1 MVKELE
7 ASCRRHRRD
16 AGALR
21 ARCERMNP
29 PHELTDRETSRKVSI
44 LGSVLPFLKPYKMQ
58 IGGAFI
64 ALVVTSMVTLMFGQ
78 GLRLL
83 IDQGFSEG
91 STELLGEAILIFV
104 ALTFVLAIGTFV
116 RFYLVTSV
124 GERAA
129 ADIRNQVFA
138 HVVRLHPGFFDQNL
152 ASEIQSRITTDTT
165 LVQTVI
171 GSSASLAL
179 RNLFILVGGVVLM
192 LVSSLKLSLM
202 VLVAAP
208 IAIGS
213 ILLFGR
219 RVRGLSRD
227 SQTGLAHVGTQ
238 VSESLG
244 NIKVVQASGRERLD
258 SEHFAAKVEVALDVA
273 IKRVRVR
280 AFLIALV
287 MLVVFG
293 AFALMLW
300 AGGQDVL
307 LGETSAGEL
316 AAFVFYAFMVAGS
329 VGAISEV
336 LTELQRAA
344 GAMERLLEL
353 LASVPEICDPP
364 SPKRLSVAAGSARVD
379 VEHLRFRYATR
390 PESEVLRD
398 VSFSVRAGEQVAIVG
413 PSGAGKSTLFDLL
426 LRFYDPAAGTIRLDG
441 VDIRAL
447 SLSDLRARIA
457 LVPQMPV
464 LFTGSIAENIAYASP
479 GASERD
485 VRAAADAAH
494 VSAFA
499 EDLPDGLDT
508 EVGEGGTLLSG
519 GQRQRVAVARAMLK
533 RPSLLLLDEA
543 TSALDATSEFYVQQA
558 LAELTQSCTSMVIA
572 HRLATV
578 RDASR
583 ILLFESGELLDAGS
597 HMELSRR
604 SELYARL
611 ARLQFREA
619 A

>member
-1 MVKELE
+1 M
-7 ASCRRHRRD
+7 
-16 AGALR
+16 
-21 ARCERMNP
+21 
-29 PHELTDRETSRKVSI
+29 DRETSRKVSI

-58 IGGAFI
+58 IAGAFI

-83 IDQGFSEG
+83 IDQGFSQD
-91 STELLGEAILIFV
+91 STELLGKAILLFV
-104 ALTFVLAIGTFV
+104 GLTFVLAIGTFA

-179 RNLFILVGGVVLM
+179 RNFFILVGGIILM

-202 VLVAAP
+202 VLIAAP
-208 IAIGS
+208 VAIAS
-213 ILLFGR
+213 VLLFGR

-227 SQTGLAHVGTQ
+227 SQTGLARVGTQ

-244 NIKVVQASGRERLD
+244 NIKVVQASGRESLD
-258 SEHFAAKVEVALDVA
+258 SERVATKVEAALDVA

-300 AGGQDVL
+300 VGGQDVL

-353 LASVPEICDPP
+353 LVSEPEIRDPA
-364 SPKRLSVAAGSARVD
+364 SPKQLSVAAGSASVD
-379 VEHLRFRYATR
+379 VEHLCFRYATR
-390 PESEVLRD
+390 PESKVLRD

-426 LRFYDPAAGTIRLDG
+426 LRFYDPTSGTIRLDG
-441 VDIRAL
+441 IDIRDLAL
-447 SLSDLRARIA
+447 SEMRARIA

-494 VSAFA
+494 VTAFA

-533 RPSLLLLDEA
+533 RPRLLLLDEA

-558 LAELTQSCTSMVIA
+558 LAELTESCTSMVIA

-583 ILLFESGELLDAGS
+583 IMLFEAGELLDAGS

>member
-1 MVKELE
+1 MAEIDEL
-7 ASCRRHRRD
+7 
-16 AGALR
+16 
-21 ARCERMNP
+21 M
-29 PHELTDRETSRKVSI
+29 DREVSRKVSI
-44 LGSVLPFLKPYKMQ
+44 LGSVLPFLAPYKAQMA
-58 IGGAFI
+58 GAFC

-83 IDQGFSEG
+83 VDQGFSQD
-91 STELLGEAILIFV
+91 SAELLGEAILVFV
-104 ALTFVLAIGTFV
+104 ALTFVLSIGTFV

-138 HVVRLHPGFFDQNL
+138 HVVRLHPGFFDANL

-179 RNLFILVGGVVLM
+179 RNLFILIGGVILM

-202 VLVAAP
+202 VLIAAP
-208 IAIGS
+208 LAIGS

-227 SQTGLAHVGTQ
+227 SQTGLARVGTQ

-244 NIKVVQASGRERLD
+244 NIKVVQASGREARD
-258 SEHFAAKVEVALDVA
+258 SERFAAKVQTALDVA

-300 AGGQDVL
+300 VGGQDVL
-307 LGETSAGEL
+307 LGQTSAGEL

-353 LASVPEICDPP
+353 LGSEAEIRDPAH
-364 SPKRLSVAAGSARVD
+364 PKPLAERASARVEVD
-379 VEHLRFRYATR
+379 GVRFHYATR
-390 PESEVLRD
+390 ADVEVLRD
-398 VSFSVRAGEQVAIVG
+398 LSFSVEAGEQVAIVG

-426 LRFYDPAAGTIRLDG
+426 LRFYDPTAGCIRIHG
-441 VDIRAL
+441 VDIRQVKL
-447 SLSDLRARIA
+447 ESLRSRIA

-464 LFTGSIAENIAYASP
+464 LFTGSIAENIAYACP
-479 GASERD
+479 GASAKS
-485 VRAAADAAH
+485 VRQAADAAH
-494 VSAFA
+494 VMSFA
-499 EDLPDGLDT
+499 KSLPDGLET
-508 EVGEGGTLLSG
+508 EVGEGGALLSG
-519 GQRQRVAVARAMLK
+519 GQRQRVAVARALLK

-543 TSALDATSEFYVQQA
+543 TSALDAESEFYVQQA
-558 LAELTQSCTSMVIA
+558 LARLTESCTSMVIA

-583 ILLFESGELLDAGS
+583 IFLFESGALLDTGS
-597 HMELSRR
+597 HLELSRR
-604 SELYARL
+604 SELYGRL

>member
-1 MVKELE
+1 MDELI
-7 ASCRRHRRD
+7 
-16 AGALR
+16 
-21 ARCERMNP
+21 
-29 PHELTDRETSRKVSI
+29 DREVSRKVSI
-44 LGSVLPFLKPYKMQ
+44 LGSVLPFLKPYKKQ
-58 IGGAFI
+58 IFGALC

-83 IDQGFSEG
+83 IDQGFSQESAG
-91 STELLGEAILIFV
+91 LLGEAILVFV
-104 ALTFVLAIGTFV
+104 GLTLLLAIGTFV

-138 HVVRLHPGFFDQNL
+138 HVVRLHPGFFDENL

-165 LVQTVI
+165 LVQTVV

-179 RNLFILVGGVVLM
+179 RNIFILVGGVVLM

-208 IAIGS
+208 VAIGS

-227 SQTGLAHVGTQ
+227 SQTGLARVGTQ
-238 VSESLG
+238 VSESLT
-244 NIKVVQASGRERLD
+244 NIKVVQASRREALD
-258 SEHFAAKVEVALDVA
+258 SQRFAEKVQAALDVA
-273 IKRVRVR
+273 LLRVRVR

-300 AGGQDVL
+300 VGGQDVIM
-307 LGETSAGEL
+307 GSTTAGEL

-353 LASVPEICDPP
+353 LASKREIKDPAN
-364 SPKRLSVAAGSARVD
+364 PKVLTSSRRVRIAVHHLS
-379 VEHLRFRYATR
+379 FRYATR
-390 PESEVLRD
+390 PDVEVLRD
-398 VSFSVRAGEQVAIVG
+398 LSFEVEPGEHIAIVG

-426 LRFYDPAAGTIRLDG
+426 LRFYDPSQGCVRIDG
-441 VDIRAL
+441 IDIREL
-447 SLSDLRARIA
+447 SLSDLRAHIA

-464 LFTGSIAENIAYASP
+464 LFTGSIAENIAYVRP
-479 GASERD
+479 GAKFEE
-485 VRAAADAAH
+485 VHAAAQAAH
-494 VSAFA
+494 VTAFA
-499 EDLPDGLDT
+499 DALPDGLDT
-508 EVGEGGTLLSG
+508 QVGEGGTQLSG

-543 TSALDATSEFYVQQA
+543 TSALDAESEYFVQQA
-558 LAELTQSCTSMVIA
+558 LSRLTESCTSMVIA

-578 RDASR
+578 RDAKR
-583 ILLFESGELLDAGS
+583 ILLFESGELLDSGS
-597 HMELSRR
+597 HIELSSR

-611 ARLQFREA
+611 ARLQFRQA

>member
-1 MVKELE
+1 M
-7 ASCRRHRRD
+7 
-16 AGALR
+16 
-21 ARCERMNP
+21 
-29 PHELTDRETSRKVSI
+29 DREVSRKVSI
-44 LGSVLPFLKPYKMQ
+44 LGSVLPFLKPYKAQ
-58 IGGAFI
+58 IAGAFC
-64 ALVVTSMVTLMFGQ
+64 ALVVTSLVTLMFGQ

-83 IDQGFSEG
+83 VDQGFSQ
-91 STELLGEAILIFV
+91 SSAELLGEAIVVFV
-104 ALTFVLAIGTFV
+104 ALTFVLSIGTFV

-138 HVVRLHPGFFDQNL
+138 HVVRLHPGFFDANL

-179 RNLFILVGGVVLM
+179 RNLFILIGGVILM

-208 IAIGS
+208 LAIGS

-227 SQTGLAHVGTQ
+227 SQTGLARVGTQ

-244 NIKVVQASGRERLD
+244 NIKVVQASGREGLD
-258 SEHFAAKVEVALDVA
+258 SQHFSSKVQAALDVA

-300 AGGQDVL
+300 VGGQDVL
-307 LGETSAGEL
+307 LGNTSAGEL

-353 LASVPEICDPP
+353 LASKSEIRDPEHPQP
-364 SPKRLSVAAGSARVD
+364 LANQGSARID
-379 VEHLRFRYATR
+379 VEHLAFRYATR
-390 PESEVLRD
+390 AETEVLRD
-398 VSFSVRAGEQVAIVG
+398 LSFSVHAGEQVAIVG

-426 LRFYDPAAGTIRLDG
+426 LRFYDPTAGQIRLDRI
-441 VDIRAL
+441 DIREL
-447 SLSDLRARIA
+447 LLSDLRTRIA

-464 LFTGSIAENIAYASP
+464 LFTGTIAENIAYARP
-479 GASERD
+479 GSDAKAVR
-485 VRAAADAAH
+485 RAAEAAH
-494 VSAFA
+494 VMAFA
-499 EDLPDGLDT
+499 KSLPEGLDT

-533 RPSLLLLDEA
+533 RPGLLLLDEA
-543 TSALDATSEFYVQQA
+543 TSALDAESEFYVQQA
-558 LAELTQSCTSMVIA
+558 LAKLTESCTSMVIA

-583 ILLFESGELLDAGS
+583 ILLFESGELLDSGS
-597 HMELSRR
+597 HVELSRR

>member
-1 MVKELE
+1 MDELI
-7 ASCRRHRRD
+7 
-16 AGALR
+16 
-21 ARCERMNP
+21 
-29 PHELTDRETSRKVSI
+29 DREVSRKISI
-44 LGSVLPFLKPYKMQ
+44 LGSVLPFLKPYKRQ
-58 IGGAFI
+58 IAGALC
-64 ALVVTSMVTLMFGQ
+64 ALVVTSVVTLMFGQ

-83 IDQGFSEG
+83 IDQGFSQDSAG
-91 STELLGEAILIFV
+91 LLGEAILVFV
-104 ALTFVLAIGTFV
+104 GLTLLLAIGTFA

-129 ADIRNQVFA
+129 ADIRNRVFA
-138 HVVRLHPGFFDQNL
+138 HVVRLHPGFFDINL

-165 LVQTVI
+165 LVQTVV

-208 IAIGS
+208 VAIGS
-213 ILLFGR
+213 ILIFGR

-227 SQTGLAHVGTQ
+227 SQTGLARVGTQ
-238 VSESLG
+238 VSESLN
-244 NIKVVQASGRERLD
+244 NIKVVQASRREALD
-258 SEHFAAKVEVALDVA
+258 SERFAEKVQSALDVA
-273 IKRVRVR
+273 LLRVRVR

-293 AFALMLW
+293 AFAFMLW
-300 AGGQDVL
+300 AGGQDVIM
-307 LGETSAGEL
+307 GNTTAGEL

-353 LASVPEICDPP
+353 LASKPEIKDPP
-364 SPKRLSVAAGSARVD
+364 HPKALRQSGKVGVSVQSLS
-379 VEHLRFRYATR
+379 FRYATR
-390 PESEVLRD
+390 PEVPVLSEL
-398 VSFSVRAGEQVAIVG
+398 SFNVEPGEHVAIVG

-426 LRFYDPAAGTIRLDG
+426 LRFYDPTRGSICIDG
-441 VDIRAL
+441 IDIREV
-447 SLSDLRARIA
+447 SLKDLRAQIA

-464 LFTGSIAENIAYASP
+464 LFSGSIAENIAYVRP
-479 GASERD
+479 GARFEE
-485 VRAAADAAH
+485 VHAAAQAAH
-494 VSAFA
+494 VTAFA
-499 EDLPDGLDT
+499 EALPEGLDT
-508 EVGEGGTLLSG
+508 QVGEGGTQLSG

-543 TSALDATSEFYVQQA
+543 TSALDAESEFFVQQA
-558 LAELTQSCTSMVIA
+558 LSRLTESCTSMVIA

-578 RDASR
+578 RDATR
-583 ILLFESGELLDAGS
+583 ILLFESGELLDSGS
-597 HMELSRR
+597 HLELSSR
-604 SELYARL
+604 SELYSRL
-611 ARLQFREA
+611 ARLQFRQA

>member
-1 MVKELE
+1 MSQPDEL
-7 ASCRRHRRD
+7 
-16 AGALR
+16 
-21 ARCERMNP
+21 M
-29 PHELTDRETSRKVSI
+29 DRETSRKVSI

-58 IGGAFI
+58 IAGAFI

-83 IDQGFSEG
+83 IDQGFSQD
-91 STELLGEAILIFV
+91 STELLGKAILLFV
-104 ALTFVLAIGTFV
+104 GLTFVLAIGTFA

-138 HVVRLHPGFFDQNL
+138 HVVCLHPGFFDQNL

-179 RNLFILVGGVVLM
+179 RNLFILVGGIILM
-192 LVSSLKLSLM
+192 LFSSLKLSLM
-202 VLVAAP
+202 VLIAAP
-208 IAIGS
+208 VAIAS
-213 ILLFGR
+213 VLLFGR

-227 SQTGLAHVGTQ
+227 SQTGLARVGTQ

-244 NIKVVQASGRERLD
+244 NIKVVQASGRESLD
-258 SEHFAAKVEVALDVA
+258 SERVATKVEAALDVA

-300 AGGQDVL
+300 VGGQDVL

-353 LASVPEICDPP
+353 LVSEPEIRDPA
-364 SPKRLSVAAGSARVD
+364 SPKQLSVAAGSARVD
-379 VEHLRFRYATR
+379 VEHLCFRYATR
-390 PESEVLRD
+390 PESKVLRD

-426 LRFYDPAAGTIRLDG
+426 LRFYDPTSGTIRLDG
-441 VDIRAL
+441 IDIRDLAL
-447 SLSDLRARIA
+447 SEMRARIA

-494 VSAFA
+494 VTAFA

-533 RPSLLLLDEA
+533 RPRLLLLDEA

-558 LAELTQSCTSMVIA
+558 LAELTESCTSMVIA

-583 ILLFESGELLDAGS
+583 IMLFEAGELLDAGS

>member
-1 MVKELE
+1 MEELI
-7 ASCRRHRRD
+7 
-16 AGALR
+16 
-21 ARCERMNP
+21 
-29 PHELTDRETSRKVSI
+29 DREVSRKVSI
-44 LGSVLPFLKPYKMQ
+44 LGSVLPFLKPYKKQ
-58 IGGAFI
+58 IFGALC
-64 ALVVTSMVTLMFGQ
+64 ALVLTSMVTLMFGQ

-83 IDQGFSEG
+83 IDQGFSQDSAG
-91 STELLGEAILIFV
+91 LLGEAILVFV
-104 ALTFVLAIGTFV
+104 GLTLLLAMGAFV

-138 HVVRLHPGFFDQNL
+138 HVVRLHPGFFDENL

-165 LVQTVI
+165 LVQTVV

-179 RNLFILVGGVVLM
+179 RNTFILVGGVVLM

-208 IAIGS
+208 VAIGS

-227 SQTGLAHVGTQ
+227 SQTGLAQVGTQ
-238 VSESLG
+238 VSESLS
-244 NIKVVQASGRERLD
+244 NIKVVQASRREALD
-258 SEHFAAKVEVALDVA
+258 SRRFAKKVQAALDIA
-273 IKRVRVR
+273 LLRVRVR

-300 AGGQDVL
+300 VGGQDVIM
-307 LGETSAGEL
+307 GETTAGEL

-353 LASVPEICDPP
+353 LASEPEIKDPVH
-364 SPKRLSVAAGSARVD
+364 PKVLTSSGKVRISVH
-379 VEHLRFRYATR
+379 HLNFRYATR
-390 PESEVLRD
+390 PDVEVLREL
-398 VSFSVRAGEQVAIVG
+398 SFEVQPGEQIAIVG

-426 LRFYDPAAGTIRLDG
+426 LRFYDPCAGCIRIDG
-441 VDIRAL
+441 VDIREL
-447 SLSDLRARIA
+447 SLSGLRAHIA

-464 LFTGSIAENIAYASP
+464 LFTGSIAENIAYVRP
-479 GASERD
+479 GAKFEE
-485 VRAAADAAH
+485 VHAAAQAAH
-494 VSAFA
+494 VTAFA
-499 EDLPDGLDT
+499 DTLPDGLDT
-508 EVGEGGTLLSG
+508 QVGEGGTQLSG

-543 TSALDATSEFYVQQA
+543 TSALDAESEYFVQQA
-558 LAELTQSCTSMVIA
+558 LSRLTESCTSMVIA

-578 RDASR
+578 RDAKR
-583 ILLFESGELLDAGS
+583 ILLFESGELLDSGS
-597 HMELSRR
+597 HFELSSR

-611 ARLQFREA
+611 ARLQFRQA

>member
-1 MVKELE
+1 M
-7 ASCRRHRRD
+7 
-16 AGALR
+16 
-21 ARCERMNP
+21 
-29 PHELTDRETSRKVSI
+29 DRETSRKVSI

-58 IGGAFI
+58 IAGAFI

-83 IDQGFSEG
+83 IDQGFSQD
-91 STELLGEAILIFV
+91 STELLGKAILLFV
-104 ALTFVLAIGTFV
+104 GLTFVLAIGTFA

-138 HVVRLHPGFFDQNL
+138 HVVCLHPGFFDQNL

-179 RNLFILVGGVVLM
+179 RNLFILVGGIILM
-192 LVSSLKLSLM
+192 LFSSLKLSLM
-202 VLVAAP
+202 VLIAAP
-208 IAIGS
+208 VAIAS
-213 ILLFGR
+213 VLLFGR

-227 SQTGLAHVGTQ
+227 SQTGLARVGTQ

-244 NIKVVQASGRERLD
+244 NIKVVQASGRESLD
-258 SEHFAAKVEVALDVA
+258 SERVATKVEAALDVA

-300 AGGQDVL
+300 VGGQDVL

-353 LASVPEICDPP
+353 LVSEPEIRDPA
-364 SPKRLSVAAGSARVD
+364 SPKQLSVAAGSARVD
-379 VEHLRFRYATR
+379 VEHLCFRYATR
-390 PESEVLRD
+390 PESKVLRD

-426 LRFYDPAAGTIRLDG
+426 LRFYDPTSGTIRLDG
-441 VDIRAL
+441 IDIRDLAL
-447 SLSDLRARIA
+447 SEMRARIA

-494 VSAFA
+494 VTAFA

-533 RPSLLLLDEA
+533 RPRLLLLDEA

-558 LAELTQSCTSMVIA
+558 LAELTESCTSMVIA

-583 ILLFESGELLDAGS
+583 IMLFEAGELLDAGS

>member
-1 MVKELE
+1 MSQPDEL
-7 ASCRRHRRD
+7 
-16 AGALR
+16 
-21 ARCERMNP
+21 M
-29 PHELTDRETSRKVSI
+29 DRETSRKVSI

-58 IGGAFI
+58 IAGAFI

-83 IDQGFSEG
+83 IDQGFSQD
-91 STELLGEAILIFV
+91 STELLGKAILIFV
-104 ALTFVLAIGTFV
+104 GLTFVLAIGTFA

-179 RNLFILVGGVVLM
+179 RNLFILVGGIILM

-202 VLVAAP
+202 VLIAAP
-208 IAIGS
+208 VAIAS
-213 ILLFGR
+213 VLLFGR

-227 SQTGLAHVGTQ
+227 SQTGLARVGTQ

-244 NIKVVQASGRERLD
+244 NIKVVQASGRESLD
-258 SEHFAAKVEVALDVA
+258 SERFATKVEAALDVA

-300 AGGQDVL
+300 VGGQDVL

-353 LASVPEICDPP
+353 LVSEPEIRDPA
-364 SPKRLSVAAGSARVD
+364 SPKQLSVAAGSASVD
-379 VEHLRFRYATR
+379 VEHLCFRYATR
-390 PESEVLRD
+390 PESKVLRD

-426 LRFYDPAAGTIRLDG
+426 LRFYDPTSGTIRLDG
-441 VDIRAL
+441 VDIRDLAL
-447 SLSDLRARIA
+447 SEMRARIA

-494 VSAFA
+494 VTAFA

-533 RPSLLLLDEA
+533 RPRLLLLDEA

-558 LAELTQSCTSMVIA
+558 LAELTESCTSMVIA

-583 ILLFESGELLDAGS
+583 IMLFEAGELLDAGS

>member
-1 MVKELE
+1 MSQPDEL
-7 ASCRRHRRD
+7 
-16 AGALR
+16 
-21 ARCERMNP
+21 M
-29 PHELTDRETSRKVSI
+29 DRETSRKVSI

-58 IGGAFI
+58 IAGAFI

-83 IDQGFSEG
+83 IDQGFSQD
-91 STELLGEAILIFV
+91 STELLGKAILLFV
-104 ALTFVLAIGTFV
+104 GLTFVLAIGTFA

-179 RNLFILVGGVVLM
+179 RNFFILVGGIILM

-202 VLVAAP
+202 VLIAAP
-208 IAIGS
+208 VAIAS
-213 ILLFGR
+213 VLLFGR

-227 SQTGLAHVGTQ
+227 SQTGLARVGTQ

-244 NIKVVQASGRERLD
+244 NIKVVQASGRESLD
-258 SEHFAAKVEVALDVA
+258 SERVATKVEAALDVA

-300 AGGQDVL
+300 VGGQDVL

-353 LASVPEICDPP
+353 LVSEPEIRDPA
-364 SPKRLSVAAGSARVD
+364 SPKQLSVAAGSASVD
-379 VEHLRFRYATR
+379 VEHLCFRYATR
-390 PESEVLRD
+390 PESKVLRD

-426 LRFYDPAAGTIRLDG
+426 LRFYDPTSGTIRLDG
-441 VDIRAL
+441 IDIRDLAL
-447 SLSDLRARIA
+447 SEMRARIA

-494 VSAFA
+494 VTAFA

-533 RPSLLLLDEA
+533 RPRLLLLDEA

-558 LAELTQSCTSMVIA
+558 LAELTESCTSMVIA

-583 ILLFESGELLDAGS
+583 IMLFEAGELLDAGS

>member
-1 MVKELE
+1 MDELI
-7 ASCRRHRRD
+7 
-16 AGALR
+16 
-21 ARCERMNP
+21 
-29 PHELTDRETSRKVSI
+29 DREVSRKVST
-44 LGSVLPFLKPYKMQ
+44 LREVLPFLKPYGKQ
-58 IGGAFI
+58 LTGAFF
-64 ALVVTSMVTLMFGQ
+64 ALVLTSMVTLMFGQ

-83 IDQGFSEG
+83 VDQGFSEG
-91 STELLGEAILIFV
+91 PAGLLGDAILV
-104 ALTFVLAIGTFV
+104 FVLLTVLLAVGTFV

-129 ADIRNQVFA
+129 ADIRNKVFG
-138 HVVRLHPGFFDQNL
+138 HVVRLHPGFFEVNL

-179 RNLFILVGGVVLM
+179 RNLFILVGGVILM
-192 LVSSLKLSLM
+192 LVSNFKLSLL
-202 VLVAAP
+202 VLLAGP
-208 IAIGS
+208 LAIGS

-227 SQTGLAHVGTQ
+227 SQTGLARVGTQ
-238 VSESLG
+238 VSETLG
-244 NIKVVQASGRERLD
+244 NIKVVQASRREALD
-258 SEHFAAKVEVALDVA
+258 SEKFAAKVKSALDVA
-273 IKRVRVR
+273 LRRVRVR

-300 AGGQDVL
+300 IGGQDVR
-307 LGETSAGEL
+307 LGRTSPGEL
-316 AAFVFYAFMVAGS
+316 AAFVFYAFLVAGS

-353 LASVPEICDPP
+353 LASKPEITDPQHP
-364 SPKRLSVAAGSARVD
+364 STLRGGNRVRLSV
-379 VEHLRFRYATR
+379 EHLSFRYATR
-390 PESEVLRD
+390 PELEVLRR
-398 VSFSVRAGEQVAIVG
+398 VSFDVEPGEHIAIVG

-426 LRFYDPAAGTIRLDG
+426 LRFYDPSEGCVRLDG
-441 VDIRAL
+441 IDIREL
-447 SLSDLRARIA
+447 RLSDLRSRIA

-464 LFTGSIAENIAYASP
+464 LFTGSIAENIAYSRP
-479 GASERD
+479 GATAEE
-485 VRAAADAAH
+485 VRAVAEAAH
-494 VSAFA
+494 VTAFS
-499 EDLPDGLDT
+499 ELLPNGLDT
-508 EVGEGGTLLSG
+508 EVGEGGMQLSG

-543 TSALDATSEFYVQQA
+543 TSALDAESEFFVQQA
-558 LAELTQSCTSMVIA
+558 LQRLTETCTSMVIA

-578 RDASR
+578 RDAKR
-583 ILLFESGELLDAGS
+583 ILLFEAGALLDSGS
-597 HMELSRR
+597 HVELSGR

-611 ARLQFREA
+611 AKLQFRQA

>member
-1 MVKELE
+1 MDELI
-7 ASCRRHRRD
+7 
-16 AGALR
+16 
-21 ARCERMNP
+21 
-29 PHELTDRETSRKVSI
+29 DREVSRKVSI
-44 LGSVLPFLKPYKMQ
+44 LGSVLPFLRPYKKQ
-58 IGGAFI
+58 IVGALC
-64 ALVVTSMVTLMFGQ
+64 ALIVTSLVTLMFGQ

-83 IDQGFSEG
+83 IDQGFSQD
-91 STELLGEAILIFV
+91 SSDLLGEAILVFV
-104 ALTFVLAIGTFV
+104 GLTLLLAMGTFV

-129 ADIRNQVFA
+129 ADIRNKVFA
-138 HVVRLHPGFFDQNL
+138 HVVRLHPGFFDMNL

-165 LVQTVI
+165 LVQTVV

-208 IAIGS
+208 VAIGS

-227 SQTGLAHVGTQ
+227 SQTGLARVGTQ
-238 VSESLG
+238 VSESLS
-244 NIKVVQASGRERLD
+244 NIKVVQASRREALD
-258 SEHFAAKVEVALDVA
+258 SQRFADKVQAALNVALL
-273 IKRVRVR
+273 RVRVR

-300 AGGQDVL
+300 VGGQDVL
-307 LGETSAGEL
+307 MGSTTAGEL

-353 LASVPEICDPP
+353 LASKPEIKDPP
-364 SPKRLSVAAGSARVD
+364 SPRAWMNKGKVRVG
-379 VEHLRFRYATR
+379 VEHLSFRYASR
-390 PESEVLRD
+390 PDVEVLRD
-398 VSFSVRAGEQVAIVG
+398 LSFDVEPGERIAIVG

-426 LRFYDPAAGTIRLDG
+426 LRFYDPTAGCIRIDG
-441 VDIRAL
+441 IDIREL
-447 SLSDLRARIA
+447 SLSDLRAHIA

-464 LFTGSIAENIAYASP
+464 LFSGSIAENIAYVRP
-479 GASERD
+479 GARFEE
-485 VRAAADAAH
+485 VHAAAQAAH
-494 VSAFA
+494 VIAFA
-499 EDLPDGLDT
+499 DGLPDGLDT
-508 EVGEGGTLLSG
+508 QVGEGGAQLSG

-543 TSALDATSEFYVQQA
+543 TSALDAESEHLVQQA
-558 LAELTQSCTSMVIA
+558 LSRLTMSCTSMVIA

-578 RDASR
+578 RDAKR
-583 ILLFESGELLDAGS
+583 ILLLESGELLDSGS
-597 HMELSRR
+597 HFELSSR

-611 ARLQFREA
+611 ARLQFRQA

>member
-1 MVKELE
+1 MAEIDE
-7 ASCRRHRRD
+7 S
-16 AGALR
+16 
-21 ARCERMNP
+21 MQ
-29 PHELTDRETSRKVSI
+29 REVSRKVSI
-44 LGSVLPFLKPYKMQ
+44 LGSVLPFLAPYKRQ
-58 IGGAFI
+58 IAGAFV
-64 ALVVTSMVTLMFGQ
+64 ALVVTSLVTLMFGQ

-83 IDQGFSEG
+83 VDQGFSQD
-91 STELLGEAILIFV
+91 STELLGEAILVFV
-104 ALTFVLAIGTFV
+104 ALTFVLSIGTFV

-179 RNLFILVGGVVLM
+179 RNIFILIGGVILM
-192 LVSSLKLSLM
+192 LVSSFKLSLM
-202 VLVAAP
+202 VLAAAP
-208 IAIGS
+208 VAISS

-227 SQTGLAHVGTQ
+227 SQTGLARVGTQ

-244 NIKVVQASGRERLD
+244 HIKVVQASGREGLD
-258 SEHFAAKVEVALDVA
+258 SERFAAKVEAALDVA

-300 AGGQDVL
+300 IGGQDVL

-353 LASVPEICDPP
+353 LASAPEIRNPA
-364 SPKRLSVAAGSARVD
+364 SPKRLNITSGSARID
-379 VEHLRFRYATR
+379 VEQVRFRYATR

-398 VSFSVRAGEQVAIVG
+398 VSFSVGAGEHVAIVG

-426 LRFYDPAAGTIRLDG
+426 LRFYDPTAGAIRLDG
-441 VDIRAL
+441 IDIRDL

-464 LFTGSIAENIAYASP
+464 LFTGSIADNIAYACP
-479 GASERD
+479 DASESE
-485 VRAAADAAH
+485 VRRAADAAH

-499 EDLPDGLDT
+499 EDLPDGLMT
-508 EVGEGGTLLSG
+508 EVGEGGALLSG

-533 RPSLLLLDEA
+533 RPGLLLLDEA

-558 LAELTQSCTSMVIA
+558 LAKLTESCTSMVVA

-597 HMELSRR
+597 HTELSRR

>member
-1 MVKELE
+1 MDELI
-7 ASCRRHRRD
+7 
-16 AGALR
+16 
-21 ARCERMNP
+21 
-29 PHELTDRETSRKVSI
+29 DREVSRKISI
-44 LGSVLPFLKPYKMQ
+44 LGSVLPFLKPYKKQ
-58 IGGAFI
+58 IAGALC

-83 IDQGFSEG
+83 IDQGFSQD
-91 STELLGEAILIFV
+91 SADLLGQAILVFV
-104 ALTFVLAIGTFV
+104 GLTLVLAIGTFV

-138 HVVRLHPGFFDQNL
+138 HVVRLHPGFFDINL

-165 LVQTVI
+165 LVQTVV

-208 IAIGS
+208 VAIGS

-227 SQTGLAHVGTQ
+227 SQTGLARVGTQ
-238 VSESLG
+238 VSESLS
-244 NIKVVQASGRERLD
+244 NIKVVQASRREALD
-258 SEHFAAKVEVALDVA
+258 SERFAEKVQSALDVA
-273 IKRVRVR
+273 LLRVRVR

-293 AFALMLW
+293 AFAFMLW
-300 AGGQDVL
+300 AGGQDVIM
-307 LGETSAGEL
+307 GNTTAGEL

-353 LASVPEICDPP
+353 LASTPEIRDPP
-364 SPKRLSVAAGSARVD
+364 HPKVLRPSGNVRVSVENLS
-379 VEHLRFRYATR
+379 FRYATR
-390 PESEVLRD
+390 PDVEVLRD
-398 VSFSVRAGEQVAIVG
+398 LSFNVEPGEQVAIVG

-426 LRFYDPAAGTIRLDG
+426 LRFYDPSQGCVRIDG
-441 VDIRAL
+441 VDIREL
-447 SLSDLRARIA
+447 SLSDLRAHIA

-464 LFTGSIAENIAYASP
+464 LFSGSIAENIAYVRP
-479 GASERD
+479 GARFEE
-485 VRAAADAAH
+485 VHAAAQAAH
-494 VSAFA
+494 VTAFA
-499 EDLPDGLDT
+499 EALPDGLDT
-508 EVGEGGTLLSG
+508 QVGEGGTQLSG

-543 TSALDATSEFYVQQA
+543 TSALDAESEFFVQQA
-558 LAELTQSCTSMVIA
+558 LSRLTESCTSMVIA

-578 RDASR
+578 RDAKR
-583 ILLFESGELLDAGS
+583 ILLFESGELLDSGS
-597 HMELSRR
+597 HLELSSR
-604 SELYARL
+604 SELYSRL
-611 ARLQFREA
+611 ARLQFRQA

>member
-1 MVKELE
+1 MAEMDELLD
-7 ASCRRHRRD
+7 RD
-16 AGALR
+16 V
-21 ARCERMNP
+21 
-29 PHELTDRETSRKVSI
+29 SRKVSI
-44 LGSVLPFLKPYKMQ
+44 LGSVLPFLKPYKAQ
-58 IGGAFI
+58 IAGAFC
-64 ALVVTSMVTLMFGQ
+64 ALVLTSLVTLMFGQ
-78 GLRLL
+78 GIRLL
-83 IDQGFSEG
+83 VDQGFSQD
-91 STELLGEAILIFV
+91 SAELLGEAIMVFV
-104 ALTFVLAIGTFV
+104 ALTCVLAIGTFV

-138 HVVRLHPGFFDQNL
+138 HVVRLHPGFFDANL

-179 RNLFILVGGVVLM
+179 RNLFILIGGVILM

-202 VLVAAP
+202 VLIAAP
-208 IAIGS
+208 VAIGS

-227 SQTGLAHVGTQ
+227 SQTGLARVGTQ

-244 NIKVVQASGRERLD
+244 NIKVVQAHGREGLD
-258 SEHFAAKVEVALDVA
+258 SQHFAAKVQAALDVA
-273 IKRVRVR
+273 TRRVRVR

-300 AGGQDVL
+300 VGGQDVL
-307 LGETSAGEL
+307 TGRTSAGEL

-353 LASVPEICDPP
+353 LASEAEIRDPEHPQSLPD
-364 SPKRLSVAAGSARVD
+364 RGRARIQ
-379 VEHLRFRYATR
+379 VECVNFSYATR
-390 PESEVLRD
+390 PEAKVLRD
-398 VSFSVRAGEQVAIVG
+398 LSFSVESGEQVAIVG

-426 LRFYDPAAGTIRLDG
+426 LRFYDPTDGVIRLNG
-441 VDIRAL
+441 ADIRQVKL
-447 SLSDLRARIA
+447 SALRARLA

-464 LFTGSIAENIAYASP
+464 LVTGSIAENIAYARP
-479 GASERD
+479 GASAKE
-485 VRAAADAAH
+485 VRQAAEAAH
-494 VSAFA
+494 VMSFA
-499 EDLPDGLDT
+499 KSLPDGLDT
-508 EVGEGGTLLSG
+508 HVGEGGMLLSG

-543 TSALDATSEFYVQQA
+543 TSALDAESEFYVQQA
-558 LAELTQSCTSMVIA
+558 LAKLTESCTSMVIA

-583 ILLFESGELLDAGS
+583 ILLFESGELLDSGS
-597 HMELSRR
+597 HLELSRR